1 MTIKTILISMLVIT
15 FLISC
20 GTTQQG
26 INDADNPK
34 DTVYVEMNNDG
45 PVLLPTQTGTSGENT
60 SRDQIVFKEIGQEQQ
75 FNLGEKVRLIFDG
88 ISPQDADL
96 NYSIHPKTGI
106 VSIKLVEKGVVPEVI
121 KFDDICQIYVV
132 GQGKFPKFEVTDTL
146 IGKQQLII
154 TPVVNDECQVIGYE
168 MRYGAIDDANCQTG
182 RKNLRRFQNCMKYGR
197 ITSPPAKEKNWKRYF
212 VK

>member
-1 MTIKTILISMLVIT
+1 MAIRSIINLLILTT
-15 FLISC
+15 FLTSC
-20 GTTQQG
+20 GTTQHG
-26 INDADNPK
+26 DKESGNPK
-34 DTVYVEMNNDG
+34 DTVFVEMNNDG
-45 PVLLPTQTGTSGENT
+45 PVLLPTQTGTSGENI

-75 FNLGEKVRLIFDG
+75 FNIGDKVQLIFEG
-88 ISPQDADL
+88 VSPQDADL

-106 VSIKLVEKGVVPEVI
+106 VLIKLVKKGVVPEVI
-121 KFDDICQIYVV
+121 KFDDICQIFVV
-132 GQGKFPKFEVTDTL
+132 GQGNFPKFEVTDTL

-168 MRYGAIDDANCQTG
+168 MRYGSIDDANCQTG

-197 ITSPPAKEKNWKRYF
+197 IASPPAKEKNWKRYF